1 MNHSTSALIL
11 LCISLAI
18 PQAGHSFLNAAESTG
33 QVSAAAASTVV
44 QQWVEHGR
52 AWLAKNKYA
61 EAIQCFDKAAASAAD
76 PASAVE
82 PRRLS
87 ANAHTAWLQSLQV
100 TRYHLSGQ
108 LASAKERLSQLEQE
122 VAQAKKAVADL
133 AAQQQKAMSSRGK
146 IRVDSIAQ
154 ANRNTYELKILSGT
168 TAVNTQ
174 TKLVAAL
181 DQQLSS
187 LEVQIN
193 GVLARMPA
201 PTIIRITQAKYGQKD
216 VTAAVQELAHGDRAT
231 ICAAAK
237 TFGLQQDPSPDATL
251 TISYELRGERKEIS
265 VPQGWTVKLPSAQ
278 LISPPPSVADPPWY
292 EQNAMWLVG
301 GVVALLLVVTTFWQP
316 KPKEPDKKWW
326 SDDDNKQS

>member
-1 MNHSTSALIL
+1 MNPSTLALVL

-18 PQAGHSFLNAAESTG
+18 PQAGHSLLNAAESTG
-33 QVSAAAASTVV
+33 QVSAVAASTAV

-61 EAIQCFDKAAASAAD
+61 EAIQCFDKAAASATD
-76 PASAVE
+76 PAASLE

-87 ANAHTAWLQSLQV
+87 TEAHAAWLQSLQM
-100 TRYHLSGQ
+100 TRYQVSGQ
-108 LASAKERLSQLEQE
+108 VASAKEKLGQIEQE
-122 VAQAKKAVADL
+122 VAQAKQALADL
-133 AAQQQKAMSSRGK
+133 ATQQKQAISSHGK

-154 ANRNTYELKILSGT
+154 ANRNTHELKILSGA
-168 TAVNTQ
+168 TAINNQ
-174 TKLVAAL
+174 TKLIATL
-181 DQQLSS
+181 NQQLNS

-193 GVLARMPA
+193 SVLASMPT
-201 PTIIRITQAKYGQKD
+201 PTILRITQARYGQKD
-216 VTAAVQELAHGDRAT
+216 VTGAVQELAHGDRAT
-231 ICAAAK
+231 ICASAK
-237 TFGLQQDPSPDATL
+237 TFGLQQEQPPDATL
-251 TISYELRGERKEIS
+251 NISYELRGEKKEIS

-278 LISPPPSVADPPWY
+278 LISPPLSTADPPWY

-326 SDDDNKQS
+326 NDDDNKTL